1 MAARP
6 APLPDRILHPAAR
19 ALWRPDSTLQLEV
32 GGRAVII
39 QGPGVESVRRIVGRR
54 PGQPPG
60 TRSTAP
66 AVRPAPTSDA
76 ATTGAEAAPG
86 STDGATDEVEVVH
99 ALTEAG
105 YLWPA
110 DDPDSPGSE
119 PPGLLLAPPRPRLA
133 GELRAM
139 TVRHGERAAELLNAR
154 RHVSVLVQ
162 GDNRAG
168 PLVAALLAA
177 AGVGRVCVQETT
189 RTSRP
194 VRMHQAL
201 PGGIGPGDEG
211 RPFGAAASAAVQR
224 AAPDADLRRPGPDE
238 APDLVLLAY
247 DEPIDPDHRAALH
260 AYGHAHLAIRLAAD
274 HGVVGP
280 LVVPGLTSCLRCA
293 DLHRLDRDPAWTALA
308 VQLTTPPPTGSPS
321 PVTLAAT
328 LAGVAAGQ
336 ALAYL
341 DGEQPAT
348 IDGTLEQHLPDWR
361 LRRRSWPVH
370 PDCDCCREPSFG
382 RMGG

>member
-1 MAARP
+1 MATRRL
-6 APLPDRILHPAAR
+6 PLPDRILHPAAR
-19 ALWRPDSTLQLEV
+19 ALWRPDSTLQLEL
-32 GGRAVII
+32 GDRAVIV
-39 QGPGVESVRRIVGRR
+39 QGPGVEAVRGIVGRR
-54 PGQPPG
+54 VAGE
-60 TRSTAP
+60 
-66 AVRPAPTSDA
+66 PAPDDSVQDA
-76 ATTGAEAAPG
+76 VQE
-86 STDGATDEVEVVH
+86 
-99 ALTEAG
+99 LTEAG
-105 YLWPA
+105 YLWPVDERA
-110 DDPDSPGSE
+110 VARDEAPDSR
-119 PPGLLLAPPRPRLA
+119 LAPPTPRLA

-139 TVRHGERAAELLNAR
+139 TARHGERAAELLHAR
-154 RHVSVLVQ
+154 RHVSVLIQ
-162 GDNRAG
+162 GDGRAG

-189 RTSRP
+189 RTARP

-201 PGGIGPGDEG
+201 PGGIGPADEG
-211 RPFGAAASAAVQR
+211 RPFGAAASAAVHR
-224 AAPDADLRRPGPDE
+224 AAPETDLRRPPSHE

-260 AYGHAHLAIRLAAD
+260 TYGHAHLPLRLAAD

-308 VQLTTPPPTGSPS
+308 VQLSTPPATGSAS

-328 LAGVAAGQ
+328 LAAVAAGQ

-341 DGEQPAT
+341 DGEQPAA
-348 IDGTLEQHLPDWR
+348 IEGTLEQHLPDWR

-370 PDCDCCREPSFG
+370 PECDCCRGPVFG
-382 RMGG
+382 RMDG